1 MVQLSPA
8 AGAAPR
14 LGLTD
19 REGLAVRVTGVVQ
32 GVGFRPFVH
41 RLAVRHQLDGWVL
54 NAAGEV
60 QIEVEGPPGAL
71 QDFLEA
77 LGLEA
82 PPWPA
87 SSASKLIVTRPRG

>member
-8 AGAAPR
+8 AGSAPR
-14 LGLTD
+14 LGLSD

-60 QIEVEGPPGAL
+60 RIELEGTAGAL
-71 QDFLEA
+71 QEFLDA
-77 LGLEA
+77 LGSGSVLQHFD
-82 PPWPA
+82 
-87 SSASKLIVTRPRG
+87 